1 MGLTRPNAQSSQSP
15 QSQAQQV
22 QQQQQSSTGG
32 FYRPP
37 GFYGP
42 THPSTSPA
50 PAPR

>member
-1 MGLTRPNAQSSQSP
+1 
-15 QSQAQQV
+15 V

-32 FYRPP
+32 FYRPA

-50 PAPR
+50 PRQ